1 MLRIEFDTPV
11 CIYFGKPG
19 RSRLVSSVF
28 EAIYCLNSEKWPA
41 RNAPLALVAADVLN
55 RARTGQITAAKARQ
69 AFVDAAWEANILVEG
84 EPHDARA
91 PTALMS
97 DSG

>member
-28 EAIYCLNSEKWPA
+28 EALYCLKSEKWPA
-41 RNAPLALVAADVLN
+41 RNAPLSLMAADLLN
-55 RARTGQITAAKARQ
+55 RARTGEITAAKARQ

-84 EPHDARA
+84 EPHDAHA
-91 PTALMS
+91 PTAFMS
-97 DSG
+97 DIE

>member
-1 MLRIEFDTPV
+1 MLRTEFDTPV

-28 EAIYCLNSEKWPA
+28 EAVHCLKSEKWPA
-41 RNAPLALVAADVLN
+41 RNAPLALAAADVLN
-55 RARTGQITAAKARQ
+55 RARTGEITAGKARQ

-84 EPHDARA
+84 EPHDARGL
-91 PTALMS
+91 TAFMS